1 MFNSHGTNAR
11 SYHYTLPLPRS
22 AVPFESLWD
31 CRTNINIFQST
42 LPPCDKDCVLPVLCP
57 VLRLL
62 GGHLLSNPSPR
73 RELVNPEEEQHIFGE
88 WWKRWWSWMKPANVP
103 RTFNAKVQARAYMQD
118 HILWTDRI
126 LPALWK
132 ALLAFPFAQ
141 DPTLRFPQEK
151 CGREKIPPQYRHLKE
166 FSCKREMLISR
177 DT

>member
-42 LPPCDKDCVLPVLCP
+42 ADSTLPPCDKDSVLPVLCP

-62 GGHLLSNPSPR
+62 GGHLLLNPSPR

-88 WWKRWWSWMKPANVP
+88 WWKRWWSWMKPAGMFHEQSMQKFKQGHTC
-103 RTFNAKVQARAYMQD
+103 RTTF
-118 HILWTDRI
+118 
-126 LPALWK
+126 
-132 ALLAFPFAQ
+132 
-141 DPTLRFPQEK
+141 
-151 CGREKIPPQYRHLKE
+151 CGRTVYYLLYGRRYWPFRSPRIQH
-166 FSCKREMLISR
+166 CASR
-177 DT
+177 RRNAAGRKFLPDTDI